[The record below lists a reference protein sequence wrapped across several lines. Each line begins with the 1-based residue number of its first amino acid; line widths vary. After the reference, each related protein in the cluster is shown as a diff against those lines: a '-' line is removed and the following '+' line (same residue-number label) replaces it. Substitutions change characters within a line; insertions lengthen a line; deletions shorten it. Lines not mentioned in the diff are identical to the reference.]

1 MRLPTIRARSIGP
14 FGRWATALGAAFA
27 ALAAAAVLAAAAE
40 TPMDPGTSH
49 QHPAGAAAESLR
61 SPYAAIPGT
70 AASGLLPEEVEGL
83 TKGQGMALALAA
95 EVNGYPGPRH
105 LLDAA
110 HAGQLELLPEQRATI
125 QRIYDRMLAEAKAKG
140 QEILQ
145 AEEGLAMRF
154 RHGQIDEATLRNL
167 LGHIGLLRADLRF
180 IHLRTHL
187 ETKAILSPEQ
197 VARYNAL
204 RGYQGGAGSDPHR
217 GH

>member
-1 MRLPTIRARSIGP
+1 LGP
-14 FGRWATALGAAFA
+14 AFP
-27 ALAAAAVLAAAAE
+27 ALAAAALLAAAE
-40 TPMDPGTSH
+40 TPGDPGTKH
-49 QHPAGAAAESLR
+49 RHPAAAGSESLR

-110 HAGQLELLPEQRATI
+110 QAGQLELPPDQRQAI

-145 AEEGLAMRF
+145 AEEGLATRF
-154 RHGQIDEATLRNL
+154 RHSHIDEESLRNL
-167 LGHIGLLRADLRF
+167 LGQIGLLRADLRF
-180 IHLRTHL
+180 IHLRAHL
-187 ETKAILSPEQ
+187 ETKAVLSPEQ

-204 RGYQGGAGSDPHR
+204 RGYRGAAGSDPHR
-217 GH
+217 SH

>member
-40 TPMDPGTSH
+40 TPVDPGTIH

-110 HAGQLELLPEQRATI
+110 HAGQLELLPDQRETI

-154 RHGQIDEATLRNL
+154 RHGHIDEATLRNL

-187 ETKAILSPEQ
+187 ETKTLLTPEQ
-197 VARYNAL
+197 IARYKTV
-204 RGYQGGAGSDPHR
+204 RGYDGGTGGPEQHK
-217 GH
+217 H